1 MLRKIVIGV
10 VGVGVVVT
18 GAMWAAATYFL
29 DNATIAEQL
38 KKETAQRFNRTLV
51 FQGELQT
58 KFFPKI
64 QIVLPPTTL
73 SFEGSDKPQFTLNGA
88 EVGVAVLPLLKG
100 DVQFDAV
107 VIDGLKGQVN
117 VSRFLKKIH
126 ERTTEEAESQTV
138 KIKE

>member
-64 QIVLPPTTL
+64 QTMYCNSILWRNLFRGCFFCP
-73 SFEGSDKPQFTLNGA
+73 E
-88 EVGVAVLPLLKG
+88 
-100 DVQFDAV
+100 
-107 VIDGLKGQVN
+107 
-117 VSRFLKKIH
+117 KI
-126 ERTTEEAESQTV
+126 TAT
-138 KIKE
+138 I